1 MGTMQASP
9 PGYQRTCSKSALP
22 CRLKANKKT
31 WGVSVMMDDYCVS
44 NTLPRLK
51 IIKCKTSTNKDANGE
66 VQRQY
71 TCCVSDLK
79 EGQLVSYCVS

>member
-1 MGTMQASP
+1 
-9 PGYQRTCSKSALP
+9 
-22 CRLKANKKT
+22 
-31 WGVSVMMDDYCVS
+31 MMDDYCVS

-51 IIKCKTSTNKDANGE
+51 IIKCKTSTNKDANRE